1 MQDLTYLTYAAD
13 ELQYFIT
20 AYKAGFRYNAMVS
33 QAQRI
38 CECYM
43 KHLIQSKSLM
53 NVSEIM
59 RSHNLRAIYDEILSM
74 GIDLRCVH
82 SHILILN
89 NYYGYTR
96 YPGKDSFLATDEDV
110 VACYEALIPVVTH
123 ITTLLV

>member
-13 ELQYFIT
+13 ELHYFIT
-20 AYKAGFRYNAMVS
+20 AYKTGFRYNAMVS

-74 GIDLRCVH
+74 DVLKQ
-82 SHILILN
+82 
-89 NYYGYTR
+89 YGVPSDGMMKVESLTSKTLVLSS
-96 YPGKDSFLATDEDV
+96 PETGKLSFRK
-110 VACYEALIPVVTH
+110 Y
-123 ITTLLV
+123 